1 MGKVTN
7 YFSNL
12 KVGEFKLESADLQ
25 KNDEILITGETT
37 GVLEM
42 KVPEMRVDLIPVEKI
57 EKGTLFSMPVPRKV
71 RRGDKLY
78 KWVETTPDLMQ

>member
-1 MGKVTN
+1 
-7 YFSNL
+7 
-12 KVGEFKLESADLQ
+12 
-25 KNDEILITGETT
+25 
-37 GVLEM
+37 M